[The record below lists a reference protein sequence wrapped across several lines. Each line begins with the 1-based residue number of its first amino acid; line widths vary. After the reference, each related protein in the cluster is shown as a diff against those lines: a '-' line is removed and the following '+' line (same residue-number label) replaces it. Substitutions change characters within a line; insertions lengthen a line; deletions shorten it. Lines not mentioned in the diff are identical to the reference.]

1 MEQGS
6 SMIGEE
12 DVEMMN
18 VVEVA
23 RMNECL
29 KVMGLTEAQII
40 TVQNYIATGVG
51 LPKQEPDE
59 KESN

>member
-40 TVQNYIATGVG
+40 IVQNYIATGVG
-51 LPKQEPDE
+51 LPTQEPDE